1 MSSDDIIKRLMN
13 DEEFMNKLAEK
24 VAEKI
29 VITKLT
35 NIEAQ
40 LASLNKKVDELIDYN
55 KLVWERFEEESK
67 KRDEEFRRRDEEL
80 VALRKQFEEESKKRD
95 EEFRRRDEELVA
107 LRKQFEEESKKRHEE
122 FWALQK
128 KLEEESAKRHEE
140 IMAMQKRLDEES
152 KKRDEEFKKRDER
165 FNAVIKRLDKQIRQL
180 NNMIENLTGSL
191 EQEAMD
197 YLEYRFKQLG
207 LDVSLSRFEVKGKF
221 EVDIYGETRDYVI
234 IGEVK
239 ARAGVSTLSQ
249 LMKVVKRLEDYKPE
263 IRNKKK
269 VLIIYSP
276 SVTKQLI
283 EECEKEGVYLTN
295 GYKEFTQLKLPL

>member
-1 MSSDDIIKRLMN
+1 
-13 DEEFMNKLAEK
+13 
-24 VAEKI
+24 
-29 VITKLT
+29 
-35 NIEAQ
+35 
-40 LASLNKKVDELIDYN
+40 
-55 KLVWERFEEESK
+55 
-67 KRDEEFRRRDEEL
+67 
-80 VALRKQFEEESKKRD
+80 
-95 EEFRRRDEELVA
+95 
-107 LRKQFEEESKKRHEE
+107 
-122 FWALQK
+122 
-128 KLEEESAKRHEE
+128 
-140 IMAMQKRLDEES
+140 MAMQKRLEEEFRR
-152 KKRDEEFKKRDER
+152 RDEEFKKRDER

-283 EECEKEGVYLTN
+283 EECEKEGIYLTN

>member
-55 KLVWERFEEESK
+55 KLVWERFE
-67 KRDEEFRRRDEEL
+67 
-80 VALRKQFEEESKKRD
+80 
-95 EEFRRRDEELVA
+95 
-107 LRKQFEEESKKRHEE
+107 
-122 FWALQK
+122 
-128 KLEEESAKRHEE
+128 
-140 IMAMQKRLDEES
+140 EES

-221 EVDIYGETRDYVI
+221 EVDIYGETGDYVI

>member
-80 VALRKQFEEESKKRD
+80 VALRKQFEEESKKR
-95 EEFRRRDEELVA
+95 
-107 LRKQFEEESKKRHEE
+107 HEE

-140 IMAMQKRLDEES
+140 IMAMQKKLEEEFRRRDEELVALRKQFEEES

-221 EVDIYGETRDYVI
+221 EVDIYGETGDYVI

>member
-80 VALRKQFEEESKKRD
+80 VALRKQFEEESKKR
-95 EEFRRRDEELVA
+95 
-107 LRKQFEEESKKRHEE
+107 HEE

-140 IMAMQKRLDEES
+140 IMAMQKKLEEEFRR
-152 KKRDEEFKKRDER
+152 RDEEFKKRDER
-165 FNAVIKRLDKQIRQL
+165 FNAAIKRLDKQIRQL

-197 YLEYRFKQLG
+197 YLEYKFKQLG

-221 EVDIYGETRDYVI
+221 EVDIYGETGDYVI

-249 LMKVVKRLEDYKPE
+249 LMKVVKRLEDHKPE

>member
-55 KLVWERFEEESK
+55 KLVWER
-67 KRDEEFRRRDEEL
+67 
-80 VALRKQFEEESKKRD
+80 FEEESKKRD

>member
-29 VITKLT
+29 VITKLA

-55 KLVWERFEEESK
+55 KLVWER
-67 KRDEEFRRRDEEL
+67 
-80 VALRKQFEEESKKRD
+80 FEEESKKRD

-249 LMKVVKRLEDYKPE
+249 LMKVVKHLEDYKPE

-283 EECEKEGVYLTN
+283 EECEKEGIYLTN

>member
-1 MSSDDIIKRLMN
+1 
-13 DEEFMNKLAEK
+13 
-24 VAEKI
+24 
-29 VITKLT
+29 
-35 NIEAQ
+35 
-40 LASLNKKVDELIDYN
+40 
-55 KLVWERFEEESK
+55 
-67 KRDEEFRRRDEEL
+67 
-80 VALRKQFEEESKKRD
+80 
-95 EEFRRRDEELVA
+95 

-249 LMKVVKRLEDYKPE
+249 LMKVVKHLEDYKPE

-283 EECEKEGVYLTN
+283 EECEKEGIYLTN

>member
-80 VALRKQFEEESKKRD
+80 VALRKQFEG
-95 EEFRRRDEELVA
+95 
-107 LRKQFEEESKKRHEE
+107 ESKKRHEE

-221 EVDIYGETRDYVI
+221 EVDIYGETGDYVI

-269 VLIIYSP
+269 VLVIYSP

>member
-80 VALRKQFEEESKKRD
+80 VALRKQFEEESKKR
-95 EEFRRRDEELVA
+95 
-107 LRKQFEEESKKRHEE
+107 HEE

-140 IMAMQKRLDEES
+140 IMAMQKKLDEES